1 MKVIDLAVRHVE
13 CISATTSVTDCALA
27 MRTRHVG
34 SLVVVDG
41 GNKPIGMITDRD
53 LTIEVLATGRDIAAT
68 KVGDVMTSPAVVAQ
82 GEENIVDA
90 LARMREFR
98 IDRPHFGTIRTNS
111 PVVDEN
117 GLLVGVVTNS
127 NMLEELSTMLDSLV
141 RNIKSSKTREAALR
155 P

>member
-1 MKVIDLAVRHVE
+1 MRARSMKVIDLAVRHVE

-68 KVGDVMTSPAVVAQ
+68 KVGDVMTSRGRAC
-82 GEENIVDA
+82 
-90 LARMREFR
+90 
-98 IDRPHFGTIRTNS
+98 PH
-111 PVVDEN
+111 
-117 GLLVGVVTNS
+117 
-127 NMLEELSTMLDSLV
+127 
-141 RNIKSSKTREAALR
+141 A
-155 P
+155 

>member
-90 LARMREFR
+90 
-98 IDRPHFGTIRTNS
+98 
-111 PVVDEN
+111 
-117 GLLVGVVTNS
+117 
-127 NMLEELSTMLDSLV
+127 
-141 RNIKSSKTREAALR
+141 
-155 P
+155 